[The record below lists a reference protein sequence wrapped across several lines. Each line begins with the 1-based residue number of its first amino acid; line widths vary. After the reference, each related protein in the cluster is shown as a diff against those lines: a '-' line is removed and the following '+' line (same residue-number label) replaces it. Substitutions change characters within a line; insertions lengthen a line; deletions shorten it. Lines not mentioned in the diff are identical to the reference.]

1 MKKNLLLAC
10 LLFVFSAAMAVA
22 DYRVSGTYVSSC
34 GVTWSVV
41 AHNTTMSGAF
51 SDLSNLEHACD
62 AACGTS
68 ATQIIM

>member
-41 AHNTTMSGAF
+41 AHNVMRLAVQARLKS
-51 SDLSNLEHACD
+51 
-62 AACGTS
+62 
-68 ATQIIM
+68 